1 MRRALPIVLALVLG
15 FGPLAAC
22 GKKAPPAL
30 PEGEQLKVLKKGR
43 KQKTGVTKP
52 YAPGGK
58 ESGKAIEPAATPPD
72 AGQPAAPGDTGEDD
86 F

>member
-30 PEGEQLKVLKKGR
+30 PEGEQLKVQKKGR

-58 ESGKAIEPAATPPD
+58 ESGEAIEPGTPPD
-72 AGQPAAPGDTGEDD
+72 EGQPAAPGDTGEDD